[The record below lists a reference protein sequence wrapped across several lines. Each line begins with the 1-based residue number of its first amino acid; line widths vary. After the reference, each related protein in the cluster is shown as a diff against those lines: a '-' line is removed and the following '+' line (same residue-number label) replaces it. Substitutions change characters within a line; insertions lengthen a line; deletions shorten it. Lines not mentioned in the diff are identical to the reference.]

1 MGITE
6 FIAAWGTRVITE
18 TGYLGVLFLMV
29 IESMIPPVPS
39 EAILPFV
46 GFLIAEGSMSA
57 PAALALA
64 TVGSLIGSLGFYAL
78 GRYGGR
84 PLVVRY
90 GRVLHLD
97 ERALD
102 KAEAFFIRRG
112 GVTILIARFI
122 PVVRPLISIP
132 AGMAKMRLVPF
143 CFYTIV
149 GAAAWNG
156 ILVLCGVVLRRNWDT
171 VMRYSKWLDIAAL
184 VLLGSLVAFVVVRH
198 LKRRR
203 HREG

>member
-6 FIAAWGTRVITE
+6 FIAAWGTRIIDT
-18 TGYLGVLFLMV
+18 TGYLGVFFLMV

-39 EAILPFV
+39 EAIMPFV

-57 PAALALA
+57 AAALALA
-64 TVGSLIGSLGFYAL
+64 TLGSLVGSLGFYAL

-84 PLVVRY
+84 PLVARY
-90 GRVLHLD
+90 GRVFRLD

-102 KAEAFFIRRG
+102 KAEAFFRRRG
-112 GVTILIARFI
+112 GITILVARFI

-149 GAAAWNG
+149 GAAAWNA
-156 ILVLCGVVLRRNWDT
+156 ILVGCGIVLRRNWDA
-171 VMRYSKWLDIAAL
+171 VLRYSKWLDIVAL
-184 VLLGSLVAFVVVRH
+184 VLLVGLVVLLVVRH
-198 LKRRR
+198 LRRR
-203 HREG
+203 RRKAG